1 MTDAQEQYW
10 WWPCLVINDMA
21 KLGHE
26 QGADNSDN
34 AKQVIKI
41 LKRGHR
47 ISQDVIKNNL
57 DKTQLDS
64 QINML
69 SNLELLS
76 L

>member
-21 KLGHE
+21 KPGHE
-26 QGADNSDN
+26 QGAHNSDN

-64 QINML
+64 QTNML